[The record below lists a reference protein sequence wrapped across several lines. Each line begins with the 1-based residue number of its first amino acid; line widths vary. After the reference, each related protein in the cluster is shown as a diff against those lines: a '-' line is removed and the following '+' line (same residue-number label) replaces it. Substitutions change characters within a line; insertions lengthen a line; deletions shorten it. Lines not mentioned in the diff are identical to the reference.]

1 MSLLHLSQV
10 PECWCNPVWQ
20 LHNPELLLSDTNSK
34 RLLLRMCL
42 FMNGR
47 KLLIR
52 YITWSTV
59 INTIPPISEQMQ
71 LSAKPP
77 SEPLCSCDITV
88 PRLIQRNSE
97 TLFCLDKWGG
107 KRQHLLLLQHYKKQ
121 KQITL
126 SLQTGNKKHLNLT
139 KQITK
144 SFPLDQRSTL
154 CAQKL
159 RWPGFSLIDFF
170 SSLRARV
177 YFSMTM
183 PVFILFHTWFGPH
196 RAQTLTPVR
205 ILGICF
211 RRRP

>member
-1 MSLLHLSQV
+1 M
-10 PECWCNPVWQ
+10 
-20 LHNPELLLSDTNSK
+20 
-34 RLLLRMCL
+34 
-42 FMNGR
+42 GR

-59 INTIPPISEQMQ
+59 INTTPPISEQTQ

-88 PRLIQRNSE
+88 PRLTQRNSE
-97 TLFCLDKWGG
+97 TLFCEDKWGG

-126 SLQTGNKKHLNLT
+126 SLQAGNKKRLNLT
-139 KQITK
+139 KQISK
-144 SFPLDQRSTL
+144 SFPLDQRSTY
-154 CAQKL
+154 CVPKNWGDQV
-159 RWPGFSLIDFF
+159 F
-170 SSLRARV
+170 SSLTARV

-211 RRRP
+211 RRRPYAAALDGNKCCDTA